1 MRKRFFI
8 FAALVI
14 PLALLAGLLYFFLV
28 PKTARTIGNQG
39 VDPVPTKL
47 NSFRGVL
54 AGVLDG
60 VKEEAT
66 KIEEKIEETATNS
79 FSGKENKAAETPP
92 PASPGENN
100 FTFAILG
107 DTQYFTPGNP
117 KGNFQ
122 KAVASV
128 SKLNPDLVVQT
139 GDLIRGCE
147 GKSEDSQDY
156 ANWKNTLGSLA
167 SKTYAVQGNHDRVDN
182 EDKCDQIWQN
192 TFNFPANGPSG
203 FSELAY
209 SLDFKNSHFVFLDSN
224 KPDAHAINSTQRSWL
239 EQDLAKNTKENTFVV
254 FHEPAYPVSDKA
266 TESLDAEPSQRSA
279 LWEILEKHNITAVFN
294 GHEHIVSRRKVGKV
308 YQFVFGSTDSF
319 DHGLPAAGIAE
330 YANQG
335 QGRFGIVKVKG
346 KEITV
351 ETYDSGGKLLNTF
364 TFSK

>member
-1 MRKRFFI
+1 MTKKKI
-8 FAALVI
+8 IIISALVVS
-14 PLALLAGLLYFFLV
+14 LALLASLFYFFLA
-28 PKTARTIGNQG
+28 PKTARTIRNQG
-39 VDPVPTKL
+39 VDPIKI

-66 KIEEKIEETATNS
+66 KIEEKIEEAVTDP

-92 PASPGENN
+92 PVSPGENN
-100 FTFAILG
+100 FTFAVLG
-107 DTQYFTPGNP
+107 DTQYFTPGNS

-122 KAVASV
+122 KAVASI

-182 EDKCDQIWQN
+182 ADKCDQIWQN
-192 TFNFPANGPSG
+192 TFNFPSNGPSG

-239 EQDLAKNTKENTFVV
+239 EQDLAKTRKKIFLLFST
-254 FHEPAYPVSDKA
+254 
-266 TESLDAEPSQRSA
+266 
-279 LWEILEKHNITAVFN
+279 
-294 GHEHIVSRRKVGKV
+294 SRPIR
-308 YQFVFGSTDSF
+308 
-319 DHGLPAAGIAE
+319 
-330 YANQG
+330 
-335 QGRFGIVKVKG
+335 
-346 KEITV
+346 
-351 ETYDSGGKLLNTF
+351 
-364 TFSK
+364 